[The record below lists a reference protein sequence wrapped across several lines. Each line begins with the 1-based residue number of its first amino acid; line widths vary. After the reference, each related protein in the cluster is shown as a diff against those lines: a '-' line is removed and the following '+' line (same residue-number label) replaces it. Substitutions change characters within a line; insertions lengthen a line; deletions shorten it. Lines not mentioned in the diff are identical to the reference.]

1 MAGRVPALNA
11 VVAPRS
17 VHGVT
22 LDRVT
27 LSAPA
32 VFAVATLFV
41 SRLAINARTPV
52 PFDLVAVQDLLVPVT
67 ALACAGS
74 LIAIAVLDA
83 GGYETVGLAFVGVF
97 GVTGT
102 IARPASVPAVVA
114 LVAGSG
120 VAAGARLYAERTFPI
135 GPAVVTGVLLGGLTA
150 SLGSSLGIAAATTR
164 SLGTQLTLLG
174 VAGTPIFLVRGRT
187 DYLAGAVAAGLLVA
201 LGIVAPFLLGATGL
215 VAGGIVGA
223 SLPLMA
229 LSVGGLTVTA
239 SAALRTRQHAA
250 TLGAGLLLFA
260 GVPATLPRA
269 VAVVLALV
277 LLVETATGGAR
288 DA

>member
-1 MAGRVPALNA
+1 MSGRVAALD
-11 VVAPRS
+11 VVDTPRS
-17 VHGVT
+17 VRGVT

-32 VFAVATLFV
+32 VLAAATLFV
-41 SRLAINARTPV
+41 SRLAINARTVV
-52 PFDLVAVQDLLVPVT
+52 PFDLVALQEFLVPLT

-74 LIAIAVLDA
+74 LIAMAAVGAD
-83 GGYETVGLAFVGVF
+83 GYETVGLTFVGVF
-97 GVTGT
+97 GVAGT
-102 IARPASVPAVVA
+102 IARPAYVPAVVA
-114 LVAGSG
+114 IIAGTS
-120 VAAGARLYAERTFPI
+120 VAAGAGLIAERNLRI
-135 GPAVVTGVLLGGLTA
+135 GPAIVTSVLLGGLAA
-150 SLGSSLGIAAATTR
+150 SLGSSLGIAAVTTR

-174 VAGTPIFLVRGRT
+174 VAGTPIFLARGRA
-187 DYLAGAVAAGLLVA
+187 DYLAGVVAAGLLVA

-229 LSVGGLTVTA
+229 LAVGGLTITA
-239 SAALRTRQHAA
+239 SAALRTHRHAA

-269 VAVVLALV
+269 LAVVLALV

-288 DA
+288 DV